1 MLELK
6 ITSPQ
11 VAIAGR
17 VIDGETKTAI
27 AGAIVEIVE
36 MPEKFQTHLSLKALQ
51 YGSDWKKISDRPD
64 RRLTASDGYFYFVNL
79 PAGDYKLEAFFEE
92 GSKRKKEIMFLILML
107 VLATDQSSATMI
119 NRH

>member
-79 PAGDYKLEAFFEE
+79 PAGDYKLEAFFKQ
-92 GSKRKKEIMFLILML
+92 GSKRKKEIIRVDSPIEGIIPTTMTEIIL
-107 VLATDQSSATMI
+107 
-119 NRH
+119 